1 LLRRTFENP
10 RRFSAE
16 LFPQLA
22 ACAHDSMTGDVR
34 HAARTRA
41 AVARRRIGVGD
52 DDAHLLDRHAHLLRG
67 ELAQYRVR
75 ARTLVD
81 SRARQREAAVGAL
94 RDDYP
99 GVAAADVA
107 AEKRDAAAA
116 ARPLRL
122 VPAGGV
128 ERSLKHLAEAHGRDR
143 TSRRIDIAVAH
154 EIFQAK
160 FGGLDA
166 ELARDEIGVR
176 F

>member
-1 LLRRTFENP
+1 ADVVRGDEAGDAHAAGLALDLDLGDLRAGVSHVVGRRKIFVDSDSDRPARDETAQRNLLARVVAQAELRRAVFYLLRRTFENP
-10 RRFSAE
+10 PRFSAE

-81 SRARQREAAVGAL
+81 S
-94 RDDYP
+94 
-99 GVAAADVA
+99 
-107 AEKRDAAAA
+107 
-116 ARPLRL
+116 
-122 VPAGGV
+122 
-128 ERSLKHLAEAHGRDR
+128 
-143 TSRRIDIAVAH
+143 
-154 EIFQAK
+154 
-160 FGGLDA
+160 
-166 ELARDEIGVR
+166 
-176 F
+176 